1 MITKEIVTKVFDGIL
16 EPKLKW
22 NINTL
27 GLLKNVV
34 IEENK
39 VTVEVD
45 LITEDETQI
54 ANFKSQ
60 VENTFKQFYNGE
72 LELIIGRA
80 GISAKGI
87 EGIKKIIFVASG
99 KGGVGKSTVAVN
111 LAAALSKLGNKVG
124 LMDADIYGPSVPIM
138 LGNFSHP
145 KVLQEENLEPIEAH
159 GIKFIS
165 IGSLVDKDKAVAW
178 RGNLVSGTIIQFIQK
193 TNWGELDFLVLD
205 MPPGTGDIHLTI
217 ASQIRPNGI
226 VMVTTPQ
233 EVVWGDVKRSLDLI
247 KDEKFPVIGFVENMS
262 YTVCQ
267 KCGETN
273 HPFHSIKDESLPEGM
288 EILAKIPLV
297 RELSESADA
306 GTPIVH
312 FAPDS
317 EVAKVYLDLAT
328 KVSQVD

>member
-1 MITKEIVTKVFDGIL
+1 MITKEAVQRVFDGII

-27 GLLKNVV
+27 GLLKNV
-34 IEENK
+34 IIDEK
-39 VTVEVD
+39 KIIVEVD
-45 LITEDETQI
+45 LVTEDEAQI
-54 ANFKSQ
+54 SNFRVQ

-80 GISAKGI
+80 GISSKGI
-87 EGIKKIIFVASG
+87 EGVKKIIFVASG

-111 LAAALSKLGNKVG
+111 LSAALNKLGYKVG

-145 KVLQEENLEPIEAH
+145 KVLQEENLQPIEAH
-159 GIKFIS
+159 GLKFIS
-165 IGSLVDKDKAVAW
+165 IGSLVDKNKAVAW

-247 KDEKFPVIGFVENMS
+247 KDEKFPIIGFVENMS
-262 YTVCQ
+262 YTVCTN
-267 KCGETN
+267 CGQINE
-273 HPFHSIKDESLPEGM
+273 PFHSIKDEELPEGM
-288 EILAKIPLV
+288 PILAKIPLV

-306 GTPIVH
+306 GIPIVEY
-312 FAPDS
+312 APSS
-317 EVAKVYLDLAT
+317 EVAKVYLDLAQ
-328 KVSQVD
+328 KVSKVD